1 MKSVNSCCVK
11 QALAVAVMA
20 ACASLSAQAG
30 EPGSVDKSVLAQV
43 MALNGLDE
51 RGAIERLAAE
61 EAGADSGLAFD
72 VGYSDVSERGIPRGD
87 HGRNIPTWHGHALHG
102 TFRAASVD
110 KEIEASRLSA
120 G

>member
-1 MKSVNSCCVK
+1 MESVNSCEVK

-20 ACASLSAQAG
+20 LCASLSVQAG

-61 EAGADSGLAFD
+61 EAAADLYRRVRTMNLPEYAGAWFDADSGKLHVALSDSAQAELLTGLAQC
-72 VGYSDVSERGIPRGD
+72 
-87 HGRNIPTWHGHALHG
+87 L
-102 TFRAASVD
+102 
-110 KEIEASRLSA
+110 
-120 G
+120 